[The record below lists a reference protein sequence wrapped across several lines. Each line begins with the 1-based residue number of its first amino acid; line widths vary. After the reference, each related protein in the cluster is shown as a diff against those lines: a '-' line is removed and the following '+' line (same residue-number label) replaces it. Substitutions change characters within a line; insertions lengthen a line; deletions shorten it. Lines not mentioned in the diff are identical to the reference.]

1 MKQVGWLILILAV
14 LLLAA
19 CGGSAEEET
28 SDGGASGGGDQS
40 TTQETESTTGDSAAE
55 SGESSGDGYKEIA
68 QQGFVF
74 RWRIEEETLHVI
86 LRHPTTG
93 WLAVGFDPSRMM
105 KDANMILG
113 YVSDGEVF
121 ITDHY
126 GVANTS
132 HRPDTDIDGT
142 DDIIYS
148 EGSEGPDGTELRF
161 AIPLDSGDA
170 ADRPLEP
177 GGSYR
182 VLFAHG
188 PDGADD
194 FQTYHG
200 GRTGIDVTL

>member
-1 MKQVGWLILILAV
+1 MKHVAWLILILAALILV
-14 LLLAA
+14 S
-19 CGGSAEEET
+19 CGGSGDEE
-28 SDGGASGGGDQS
+28 ASGGAGE
-40 TTQETESTTGDSAAE
+40 TMAQETESDTDESAE
-55 SGESSGDGYKEIA
+55 ENGESSADGFKEIN

-74 RWRIEEETLHVI
+74 RWRIEEETLHVV

-93 WLAVGFDPSRMM
+93 WVAVGFDPSRMM

-132 HRPDTDIDGT
+132 HRADTEIDGT
-142 DDIIYS
+142 NDIIYS
-148 EGSEGPDGTELRF
+148 EGSEGAEGTELRF
-161 AIPLDSGDA
+161 AIPLDSGDD

-177 GGSYR
+177 GQSYR

-194 FQTYHG
+194 FSTYHG
-200 GRTGIDVTL
+200 GRTGVDVTL

>member
-1 MKQVGWLILILAV
+1 MKQVGWLILVLAAA
-14 LLLAA
+14 LLAA
-19 CGGSAEEET
+19 CGGSTEEEVSDSDAGGRTTAQEAESTGGDSTADSSET
-28 SDGGASGGGDQS
+28 SD
-40 TTQETESTTGDSAAE
+40 
-55 SGESSGDGYKEIA
+55 DGYKEIT

-74 RWRIEEETLHVI
+74 RWRIEGETLHVV

-113 YVSDGEVF
+113 YVADGEVF
-121 ITDHY
+121 VTDHF

-148 EGSEGPDGTELRF
+148 EGSEGSEGTELRF

-182 VLFAHG
+182 VLLAHG

-194 FQTYHG
+194 FRTYHG